1 MEQLATRIQRMP
13 PRLLLSHV
21 QADTEAPARLE
32 LLASLPLRSRGGP
45 EAALCV
51 LVDPSEQV
59 HTVVVVVD
67 DDFVRPARPSDD
79 WARGLITA
87 AAQCPRHPSDGGFL
101 LRRGDPALSTADTST
116 PASVVASDAAR
127 ERWRVDDLAVTLER
141 RPRRFFA
148 EPDDPIQQ
156 ARQAGFAFACTD
168 RGELCVDDT
177 GGGRW
182 LGPVVRLTSGTP
194 DGPLSDQLVK
204 GLVAALRGHD
214 SSAAMHLAEE
224 LGRVLA
230 SWHEA
235 LSTPTPSAPS
245 PVLAAT
251 LEHVGAWRRGAA
263 NAVAAAAV
271 LAETGSAASLRNRRT
286 RLREAFETLD
296 DAVGTPVVMG
306 EGLTGMA
313 AFTADVDPAGHAALS
328 LDAVWPSPTGHA
340 PAYDLAMV
348 LRGIAHVAWA
358 THRRLVASAEPA
370 AVEEVADWEN
380 GMREL
385 VSRTYL
391 DHLRA
396 AGFAGVFEPSLV
408 RAFEVQLEC
417 ESLVRSVRTL
427 SAGTMVSDVA
437 LSRLLAL

>member
-1 MEQLATRIQRMP
+1 MEQLATRIRRLP

-21 QADTEAPARLE
+21 RADAEAPAWLE
-32 LLASLPLRSRGGP
+32 LLASLPLRNGP
-45 EAALCV
+45 GSDAALCV
-51 LVDPSEQV
+51 LLDPTDQV

-67 DDFVRPARPSDD
+67 DDFVRPARPSDE
-79 WARGLITA
+79 WVAGLITA
-87 AAQCPRHPSDGGFL
+87 TGQGSGHPRDGGFL
-101 LRRGDPALSTADTST
+101 LRRAANPTST
-116 PASVVASDAAR
+116 RPPRPPATMVTSDTER
-127 ERWRVDDLAVTLER
+127 ERWRVDDVVLTLER
-141 RPRRFFA
+141 RPRTFFE

-156 ARQAGFAFACTD
+156 ALQAGFAFASAD
-168 RGELCVDDT
+168 HGELCVDDT
-177 GGGRW
+177 GRGRW
-182 LGPVVRLTSGTP
+182 LGPVVRLSSGVA
-194 DGPLSDQLVK
+194 GSPLSDQLVA

-214 SSAAMHLAEE
+214 SSSAVHLAEE

-235 LSTPTPSAPS
+235 LSTPTASAPS
-245 PVLAAT
+245 PVLAAAP
-251 LEHVGAWRRGAA
+251 EHVGSWRRSAA

-271 LAETGSAASLRNRRT
+271 LAETGSAASLRDRRK
-286 RLREAFETLD
+286 RLRDAFEALD
-296 DAVGTPVVMG
+296 DAAGTPVVMG
-306 EGLTGMA
+306 EGLAGIA
-313 AFTADVDPAGHAALS
+313 AFTADPTRNGPAALN
-328 LDAVWPSPTGHA
+328 LEAVWPSSTGHA
-340 PAYDLAMV
+340 PAYDMAVV

-358 THRRLVASAEPA
+358 THRRLVATAEPA

-385 VSRTYL
+385 VLRTYL

-396 AGFAGVFEPSLV
+396 TGYSGTFDSTLV

-417 ESLVRSVRTL
+417 EALVRSVRTL